1 MNSQRFSCFR
11 LPVLAPPDGPAGGGN
26 SSPST
31 SSPTPPAPASGG
43 AAPTSGVTPPGSTV
57 APGVEPPPGAPG
69 STVPTTTPSAPDLT
83 SDFMSIFDGP
93 AEPAIPGS
101 VTPPATPPA
110 ATPAVPAASPPTP
123 APAATPA
130 AAEPAAAPGA
140 QPAGPGDGGQPPAA
154 TPQPSGTTL
163 DPYDPGGLARAIQS
177 NEAATVE
184 HVANTLFQLS
194 QEDLQG
200 LETDIAATVP
210 KLFARA
216 FVKSQVNQLL
226 QLSNII
232 PEMVRRATS
241 DMKNHSQNED
251 AFYSK
256 WPQIDRAKHGEL
268 VKRFGITYRQ
278 LNPTVSRDEMIDH
291 VGQLVLMAAK
301 LPVTAST
308 NGTAPAAS
316 TNGARSAHQPSPF
329 TPAVPGP
336 AAVAQ
341 LPELNSVEAMFQPRE

>member
-1 MNSQRFSCFR
+1 MNSRRFSCFR
-11 LPVLAPPDGPAGGGN
+11 LPVLAPPDGPAGGGT

-31 SSPTPPAPASGG
+31 SSPSPPAPASGG

-69 STVPTTTPSAPDLT
+69 STVQPSTPAAPDLT

-93 AEPAIPGS
+93 NDPS
-101 VTPPATPPA
+101 VVTPPA
-110 ATPAVPAASPPTP
+110 ATPPAVPAATPPTP

-130 AAEPAAAPGA
+130 AAEPAAVLGA
-140 QPAGPGDGGQPPAA
+140 QPAGPGDGGQPPAG
-154 TPQPSGTTL
+154 TPPASGTTL

-177 NEAATVE
+177 NEAATVD
-184 HVANTLFQLS
+184 HVAQTLFQLS

-241 DMKNHSQNED
+241 DMRNHSQNED

-256 WPQIDRAKHGEL
+256 WPQIDRTKHGDI

-278 LNPTVSRDEMIDH
+278 LNPTVSRDEMIEH
-291 VGQLVLMAAK
+291 VGQLVIMAAK

-316 TNGARSAHQPSPF
+316 TNGRAAPHQPSPF

>member
-1 MNSQRFSCFR
+1 MNSRRFSCFR
-11 LPVLAPPDGPAGGGN
+11 GPVLAPPDTPG
-26 SSPST
+26 S
-31 SSPTPPAPASGG
+31 TPPASPGSTSPSPPSGG
-43 AAPTSGVTPPGSTV
+43 APSSGVTPPGSTV

-69 STVPTTTPSAPDLT
+69 STVQPSTPSAPDST

-93 AEPAIPGS
+93 AEPGPVIPGA
-101 VTPPATPPA
+101 TAPPTPATTSAPA
-110 ATPAVPAASPPTP
+110 AVTPPTP

-130 AAEPAAAPGA
+130 AAEPPADATRSAA
-140 QPAGPGDGGQPPAA
+140 DGGQPPAA

-177 NEAATVE
+177 NEAATVD
-184 HVANTLFQLS
+184 HVAATLFQLS

-241 DMKNHSQNED
+241 DMRNHSQNED

-256 WPQIDRAKHGEL
+256 WPQIDRQKHGEL

-316 TNGARSAHQPSPF
+316 ANGRAAPHQPSPF